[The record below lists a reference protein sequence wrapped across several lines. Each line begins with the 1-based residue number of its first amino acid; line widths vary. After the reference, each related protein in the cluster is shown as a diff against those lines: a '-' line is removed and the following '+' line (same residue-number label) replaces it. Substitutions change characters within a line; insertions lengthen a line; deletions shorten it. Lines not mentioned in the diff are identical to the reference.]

1 MNSVNLIGRIVR
13 DPELRSTVSGKN
25 VTQFTMAVDRGY
37 GDNKKTDFIQC
48 VAWGSTAEFVCRNF
62 SKGKRIGLS
71 GSLATRSWESDGKKY
86 WVMEGVADR
95 IIHCHAKDI
104 NSERRCVSV
113 GTGIVNVKGCI
124 ELLKKI
130 GYEGVVSVETEGGGT
145 FEEIVQLATESYN
158 YLNAVIKGE

>member
-25 VTQFTMAVDRGY
+25 VTQFTLAIDRGY
-37 GDNKKTDFIQC
+37 GDTKKTDFIQC

-86 WVMEGVADR
+86 WVMEVVADKVEF
-95 IIHCHAKDI
+95 CDGKTQE
-104 NSERRCVSV
+104 NSQE
-113 GTGIVNVKGCI
+113 
-124 ELLKKI
+124 
-130 GYEGVVSVETEGGGT
+130 VVQPTYDDEDDGLP
-145 FEEIVQLATESYN
+145 F
-158 YLNAVIKGE
+158 